1 MKMTIITM
9 KKNTKKVIIVECGV
23 WADRLTYF
31 AQNHHI
37 LETADFK
44 TFPSFYR
51 MTKAQYEEYI
61 EFVKKLDNECIEQY
75 LCKPQAICHIWFTG
89 KNFSGAEIV
98 LRRE

>member
-1 MKMTIITM
+1 MKMTM
-9 KKNTKKVIIVECGV
+9 KKKTIVVEVGV

-51 MTKAQYEEYI
+51 MTKAQEKEYC
-61 EFVKKLDNECIEQY
+61 EFCKKLDDEYVEQY
-75 LCKPQAICHIWFTG
+75 ICRPEYIYHIWFKEGYDCTYSCG
-89 KNFSGAEIV
+89 EMVWK
-98 LRRE
+98 REVAQ